1 MSKWMKQIMTAENLH
16 TKRLSNGTAW
26 WLSVFIALTF
36 SACMGQSAPPKPT
49 YYYTLDYPS
58 PAVRLNHQLPT
69 VLRVERF
76 AVSPPFHT
84 QRIIYAGKGSHR
96 NSYAYHQWIAA
107 PGELLPY
114 FLARDLRRTNG
125 FKAVLTPGTSIATT
139 HSLHG
144 WVEEFIEKDGAKNCT
159 AEVTIHISLINNM
172 SADPSA
178 KIMLQKRYHAS
189 ARCSSKTPAA
199 LAESMSKAV
208 ADISSV
214 IAKDIHRR
222 LSSAGTLK
230 Y

>member
-1 MSKWMKQIMTAENLH
+1 MRVKMIEKNLFRSDP
-16 TKRLSNGTAW
+16 TIRNFYWIPVVMIFTL
-26 WLSVFIALTF
+26 
-36 SACMGQSAPPKPT
+36 SACMTSSSPPKPT

-58 PAVRLNHQLPT
+58 PALHLNQQLPA
-69 VLRVERF
+69 VLRIERF

-84 QRIIYAGKGSHR
+84 QRIIYAGKNNQR

-114 FLARDLRRTNG
+114 FLARDLRKTNG
-125 FKAVLTPGTSIATT
+125 FKAVLTPSTSLSAT

-144 WVEEFIEKDGAKNCT
+144 WVEEFIEKDGSKNCA
-159 AEVTIHISLINNM
+159 AEATIHISLINN
-172 SADPSA
+172 SNADPAS

-189 ARCSSKTPAA
+189 VLCHSKTPAA

-208 ADISSV
+208 AEISSK
-214 IAKDIHRR
+214 ITRDIHSR
-222 LSSAGTLK
+222 LSSAGALK